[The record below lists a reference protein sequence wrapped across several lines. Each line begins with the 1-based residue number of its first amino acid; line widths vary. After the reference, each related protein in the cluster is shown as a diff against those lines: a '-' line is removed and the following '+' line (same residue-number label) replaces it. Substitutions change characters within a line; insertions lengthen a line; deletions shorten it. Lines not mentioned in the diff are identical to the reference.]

1 MARAGDFA
9 PRAFAHPEDSVPEA
23 LSITAS
29 SFDPALLSLPWS
41 TPLGE
46 WPSSAIVSLPKGLSR
61 HLVRFSSLSGRVI
74 AVKETTEE
82 MARREYDML
91 GNLHRLDVPCVE
103 RVAVIAGRWAPPP
116 GGSAQREAM
125 RGERRGENDEGAPL
139 PAALVTAHLKFSLP
153 YRALFTQVLRPDT
166 ATRLV
171 DALAALL
178 VRLHNV
184 GFFWGDVS
192 LSNTL
197 FRRDAGAFA
206 AYLVDAE
213 TGELHEQGLT
223 PGQREHDLDVARTN
237 IAGEIMDL
245 EAGGR
250 LEGGVDAIAI
260 ADGIVSSYRSLWSAL
275 TDEETFGASESWRLT
290 ERVQRLNDLGFDID
304 EMSIQTTADGTKVS
318 IQPKVVDAGHHQ
330 RRLIRLTGLDVEENQ
345 ARRLLN
351 DLDEFRARISRL
363 GSDEEMVAHEWLTRV
378 FEPVVKAIP
387 YELRAKL
394 EPAEVFHQVLEH
406 RWYMSQA
413 QGQSVPLAETL
424 TSYIDTVLRH
434 RRDEAQVMGP
444 PTETVGI
451 PIITAP
457 VPIDDEADAVD
468 WRDLV

>member
-1 MARAGDFA
+1 MV
-9 PRAFAHPEDSVPEA
+9 HS

-29 SFDPALLSLPWS
+29 SVDAGLLALPWS

-46 WPSSAIVSLPKGLSR
+46 WPSDAIVSLPKGLSR
-61 HLVRFSSLSGRVI
+61 HLVRFASLSGRVV
-74 AVKETTEE
+74 AVKETTAE
-82 MARREYDML
+82 MARREYEML
-91 GNLHRLDVPCVE
+91 GSLARLDVPCVG
-103 RVAVIAGRWAPPP
+103 RVAVIDGRRPPK
-116 GGSAQREAM
+116 
-125 RGERRGENDEGAPL
+125 GEPL
-139 PAALVTAHLKFSLP
+139 PAALVTAHLRFSLP

-213 TGELHEQGLT
+213 TGELHENGLT
-223 PGQREHDLDVARTN
+223 RGQREHDLDVARTN

-250 LEGGVDAIAI
+250 LEGGVDAVAI
-260 ADGIVSSYRSLWSAL
+260 ADGIMSSYRSLWSAL
-275 TDEETFGASESWRLT
+275 TETESFSANETWRIT
-290 ERVQRLNDLGFDID
+290 ERVQKLNSLGFDIG
-304 EMSIQTTADGTKVS
+304 EMSIDETSDGTKVL

-330 RRLIRLTGLDVEENQ
+330 RRLLRLTGLDVEENQ

-351 DLDEFRARISRL
+351 DMDEFAARVSRL

-387 YELRAKL
+387 WDLRAKL

-413 QGQSVPLAETL
+413 RGRSIPIAEVL
-424 TSYIDTVLRH
+424 SSYIDGVLRH
-434 RRDEAQVMGP
+434 RRDEATVMGP
-444 PTETVGI
+444 PTETMAV
-451 PIITAP
+451 PVVTADVP
-457 VPIDDEADAVD
+457 VPDDEADEVD

>member
-1 MARAGDFA
+1 M
-9 PRAFAHPEDSVPEA
+9 PEA

-29 SFDPALLSLPWS
+29 RVDPELLSLPWA

-74 AVKETTEE
+74 AVKETTEA

-91 GNLHRLDVPCVE
+91 GNLSRLDAPCVE
-103 RVAVIAGRWAPPP
+103 RVAVIAGRAT
-116 GGSAQREAM
+116 AD
-125 RGERRGENDEGAPL
+125 GEPL

-213 TGELHEQGLT
+213 TGELHEGGLT
-223 PGQREHDLDVARTN
+223 AGQRAHDLDIARTN

-250 LEGGVDAIAI
+250 LEGGVDAVAI

-275 TDEETFGASESWRLT
+275 TDVEEFRAAESWRLT
-290 ERVQRLNDLGFDID
+290 ERVRRLNDLGFDIG
-304 EMSIQTTADGTKVS
+304 EMSIQATADGTRVS

-351 DLDEFRARISRL
+351 DMDEFRARISRL
-363 GSDEEMVAHEWLTRV
+363 GPDEDMVAHEWLTRV

-387 YELRAKL
+387 WDLRAKL
-394 EPAEVFHQVLEH
+394 EPAEVYHQVLEH

-413 QGQSVPLAETL
+413 RGQAVPLAEVL
-424 TSYIDTVLRH
+424 SSYIDTVLRH
-434 RRDEAQVMGP
+434 RRDEATVMGP

-451 PIITAP
+451 PIITS
-457 VPIDDEADAVD
+457 PIPLDDDDDEID

>member
-1 MARAGDFA
+1 MR
-9 PRAFAHPEDSVPEA
+9 ES

-29 SFDPALLSLPWS
+29 SVDPALLALPWS
-41 TPLGE
+41 TPLAE
-46 WPSSAIVSLPKGLSR
+46 WPTSTIVFLPKGISR
-61 HLVRFSSLSGRVI
+61 HLVRFASLSGRVVAI
-74 AVKETTEE
+74 KETTEE

-91 GNLHRLDVPCVE
+91 GNLHRLDAPCVE
-103 RVAVIAGRWAPPP
+103 RIAVIAGRTDAD
-116 GGSAQREAM
+116 GT
-125 RGERRGENDEGAPL
+125 PL

-213 TGELHEQGLT
+213 TGELHEAGLT
-223 PGQREHDLDVARTN
+223 RGQREHDLDVARTN

-250 LEGGVDAIAI
+250 LEGGVDALAV
-260 ADGIVSSYRSLWSAL
+260 ADGIVESYHSLWAAL
-275 TDEETFGASESWRLT
+275 TDRESFGADESWRIT
-290 ERVQRLNDLGFDID
+290 ERVQRLNALGFDIG
-304 EMSIQTTADGTKVS
+304 EMSITTTDDGTRGS

-330 RRLIRLTGLDVEENQ
+330 RRLLRLTGLDVEENQ

-363 GSDEEMVAHEWLTRV
+363 GGDEEVVAHEWLTRV
-378 FEPVVKAIP
+378 FEPVVMAIP
-387 YELRAKL
+387 YDLRAKL
-394 EPAEVFHQVLEH
+394 EPAEVYHQVLEH
-406 RWYMSQA
+406 RWYLSQSR
-413 QGQSVPLAETL
+413 GGSVPLAEAL
-424 TSYIDTVLRH
+424 GSYVDDVLRH
-434 RRDEAQVMGP
+434 RRDEATVMGP
-444 PTETVGI
+444 PTETTSLPV
-451 PIITAP
+451 ITADLP
-457 VPIDDEADAVD
+457 TVDDDSGAVD

>member
-1 MARAGDFA
+1 M
-9 PRAFAHPEDSVPEA
+9 SSTQ

-29 SFDPALLSLPWS
+29 TVDPGLLTLPWS
-41 TPLGE
+41 VPLVD
-46 WPSSAIVSLPKGLSR
+46 WPSEAIVSLPKGISR
-61 HLVRFSSLSGRVI
+61 HTVRFASLSGRVVAI
-74 AVKETTEE
+74 KETTEE

-91 GNLHRLDVPCVE
+91 GNLDRLDAPCVD
-103 RVAVIAGRWAPPP
+103 RVAVIAGRRDA
-116 GGSAQREAM
+116 E
-125 RGERRGENDEGAPL
+125 GEPL

-153 YRALFTQVLRPDT
+153 YRALFTQVLRPTT

-171 DALAALL
+171 DALAVLL

-213 TGELHEQGLT
+213 TGELHESGLT

-250 LEGGVDAIAI
+250 LEGGVDAVEI
-260 ADGIVSSYRSLWSAL
+260 ADGIMSAYRSLWSEL
-275 TDEETFGASESWRLT
+275 TEIETFEAHEAWRIT
-290 ERVQRLNDLGFDID
+290 ERVERLNELGFDIG
-304 EMSIQTTADGTKVS
+304 EMSMETTGDGTRVS

-351 DLDEFRARISRL
+351 DLDEFQARGTRA
-363 GSDEEMVAHEWLTRV
+363 GDDEEMVAHEWLTRV
-378 FEPVVKAIP
+378 FEPVIRAIP
-387 YELRAKL
+387 FDLRSKL
-394 EPAEVFHQVLEH
+394 EPAEVYHQFLEH

-413 QGQSVPLAETL
+413 RGQSVPVAEAV
-424 TSYIDTVLRH
+424 TSYIDDVLRF
-434 RRDEAQVMGP
+434 RRDEATVMGP
-444 PTETVGI
+444 PTDTLAI
-451 PIITAP
+451 PIVT
-457 VPIDDEADAVD
+457 DAVPVTRSPSTGPTD

>member
-1 MARAGDFA
+1 MS
-9 PRAFAHPEDSVPEA
+9 ES
-23 LSITAS
+23 LTITATS
-29 SFDPALLSLPWS
+29 VDPGLLALPWS
-41 TPLGE
+41 TPLAE
-46 WPSSAIVSLPKGLSR
+46 WSSTDIVYLPKGISR
-61 HLVRFSSLSGRVI
+61 HLVRFATLSGQVI
-74 AVKETTEE
+74 AVKETTAE

-91 GNLHRLDVPCVE
+91 GNLARLDVPCVE
-103 RVAVIAGRWAPPP
+103 RFAVIDGRATP
-116 GGSAQREAM
+116 E
-125 RGERRGENDEGAPL
+125 GEHL

-153 YRALFTQVLRPDT
+153 YRALFTQVLRPNT
-166 ATRLV
+166 AARLV
-171 DALAALL
+171 DALAVLL

-213 TGELHEQGLT
+213 TGELHDRGLT
-223 PGQREHDLDVARTN
+223 RGQREHDLDIARTN

-250 LEGGVDAIAI
+250 LEGGIDAVEI
-260 ADGIVSSYRSLWSAL
+260 ADGIVSSYYSLWSAL
-275 TDEETFGASESWRLT
+275 TDQESFSVDESWRIT
-290 ERVQRLNDLGFDID
+290 ERVQRLNTLGFDIG
-304 EMSIQTTADGTKVS
+304 EMSIQTTPDGTRVS

-330 RRLIRLTGLDVEENQ
+330 RRLLRLTGLDVEENQ

-351 DLDEFRARISRL
+351 DLDEFRARISRI

-387 YELRAKL
+387 FDLRAKL

-406 RWYMSQA
+406 RWYMSQSRGRA
-413 QGQSVPLAETL
+413 APLAEVL
-424 TSYIDTVLRH
+424 TSYIDDVLRH
-434 RRDEAQVMGP
+434 RRDEATVMGP
-444 PTETVGI
+444 VTETVSIPVIRPGATAAADDDGSDGI
-451 PIITAP
+451 
-457 VPIDDEADAVD
+457 D

>member
-1 MARAGDFA
+1 MSD
-9 PRAFAHPEDSVPEA
+9 A
-23 LSITAS
+23 LNITAS
-29 SFDPALLSLPWS
+29 EVDPGLLTLPWAV
-41 TPLGE
+41 PLAE
-46 WPSSAIVSLPKGLSR
+46 WPSSTIVSLPKGLSR
-61 HLVRFSSLSGRVI
+61 HLVRFANLSGRVV
-74 AVKETTEE
+74 AVKETTAE
-82 MARREYDML
+82 MARREYEML
-91 GNLHRLDVPCVE
+91 GNLHRLDVPCVD
-103 RVAVIAGRWAPPP
+103 RVAVIAGRKDA
-116 GGSAQREAM
+116 S
-125 RGERRGENDEGAPL
+125 GEPL

-171 DALAALL
+171 DALAVLL
-178 VRLHNV
+178 VRLHNA

-213 TGELHEQGLT
+213 TGELHENGLT
-223 PGQREHDLDVARTN
+223 LGQREHDLDVARTN

-250 LEGGVDAIAI
+250 LEGGVDAVEI
-260 ADGIVSSYRSLWSAL
+260 ADGILSSYHSLWAAL
-275 TDEETFGASESWRLT
+275 TDQESFSSAESWRLT
-290 ERVQRLNDLGFDID
+290 ERVQRLNALGFDIG
-304 EMSIQTTADGTKVS
+304 EMSIQAAPDGTRVS

-351 DLDEFRARISRL
+351 DLDEFRARVSRL
-363 GSDEEMVAHEWLTRV
+363 GADEEMVAHEWLTRV

-387 YELRAKL
+387 YDLRAKL

-406 RWYMSQA
+406 RWYMSQER
-413 QGQSVPLAETL
+413 GSSVPLAEAL
-424 TSYIDTVLRH
+424 TSYVNNVLRH
-434 RRDEAQVMGP
+434 RRDEATIMGP
-444 PTETVGI
+444 PTETLALSVI
-451 PIITAP
+451 PEDAP
-457 VPIDDEADAVD
+457 IEPDPEADAVD

>member
-1 MARAGDFA
+1 MS
-9 PRAFAHPEDSVPEA
+9 ES
-23 LSITAS
+23 LSITATAV
-29 SFDPALLSLPWS
+29 DPGLLALPWS
-41 TPLGE
+41 TPLAD
-46 WPSSAIVSLPKGLSR
+46 WSSSDIVYLPKGISR
-61 HLVRFSSLSGRVI
+61 HLVRFATLSGRVI
-74 AVKETTEE
+74 AVKETTGE

-91 GNLHRLDVPCVE
+91 GNLARLDVPCVE
-103 RVAVIAGRWAPPP
+103 RFAVIDGRRDAS
-116 GGSAQREAM
+116 G
-125 RGERRGENDEGAPL
+125 DPL

-166 ATRLV
+166 ASRLV
-171 DALAALL
+171 DALAVLL

-213 TGELHEQGLT
+213 TGELHDRGLT
-223 PGQREHDLDVARTN
+223 RGQREHDLDIARTN

-250 LEGGVDAIAI
+250 LEGGVNALEV
-260 ADGIVSSYRSLWSAL
+260 ADGIVSSYYSLWSAL
-275 TDEETFGASESWRLT
+275 TDQETFSVDESWRIT
-290 ERVQRLNDLGFDID
+290 ERVPRLKTLGFDIG
-304 EMSIQTTADGTKVS
+304 EMSIQTATDGTRVS

-330 RRLIRLTGLDVEENQ
+330 RRLLRLTGLDVEENQ

-351 DLDEFRARISRL
+351 DLDEFRARISRI

-387 YELRAKL
+387 FDLRSKL

-406 RWYMSQA
+406 RWYMSQSRGKA
-413 QGQSVPLAETL
+413 APLAEVL
-424 TSYIDTVLRH
+424 TSYIDDVLRH
-434 RRDEAQVMGP
+434 RRDEATVMGP
-444 PTETVGI
+444 PTETVSI
-451 PIITAP
+451 PVVRSGSAAS
-457 VPIDDEADAVD
+457 VDDDADDID

>member
-1 MARAGDFA
+1 MV
-9 PRAFAHPEDSVPEA
+9 HS

-29 SFDPALLSLPWS
+29 SVDAGLLALPWS

-46 WPSSAIVSLPKGLSR
+46 WPSDAIVSLPKGLSR
-61 HLVRFSSLSGRVI
+61 HLVRFASLSGRVI
-74 AVKETTEE
+74 AVKETTAE
-82 MARREYDML
+82 MARREYEML
-91 GNLHRLDVPCVE
+91 GSLGRLDVPCVS
-103 RVAVIAGRWAPPP
+103 RVAVIDGRRTPK
-116 GGSAQREAM
+116 
-125 RGERRGENDEGAPL
+125 GEPL
-139 PAALVTAHLKFSLP
+139 PAALVTAHLRFSLP

-213 TGELHEQGLT
+213 TGELHEGGLT
-223 PGQREHDLDVARTN
+223 RGQREHDLDVARTN

-250 LEGGVDAIAI
+250 LEGGVDAVAI
-260 ADGIVSSYRSLWSAL
+260 ADGIMSSYRSLWSAL
-275 TDEETFGASESWRLT
+275 TETESFAANETWRIT
-290 ERVQRLNDLGFDID
+290 ERVQRLNGLGFDIG
-304 EMSIQTTADGTKVS
+304 EMSIDETADGTKVL

-330 RRLIRLTGLDVEENQ
+330 RRLLRLTGLDVEENQ

-351 DLDEFRARISRL
+351 DMDEFAARVSRL

-387 YELRAKL
+387 WELRSKL

-413 QGQSVPLAETL
+413 RGKSIPIAEVL
-424 TSYIDTVLRH
+424 SSYIDDVLRH
-434 RRDEAQVMGP
+434 RRDEATVMGP
-444 PTETVGI
+444 PTETMAV
-451 PIITAP
+451 PVVTADLP
-457 VPIDDEADAVD
+457 LPDEDDEEQVD

>member
-1 MARAGDFA
+1 MADAR
-9 PRAFAHPEDSVPEA
+9 PMTS

-29 SFDPALLSLPWS
+29 SIDAGLLALPWS
-41 TPLGE
+41 TPLDA
-46 WPSSAIVSLPKGLSR
+46 WKSDHIVSLPKGLSR
-61 HLVRFSSLSGRVI
+61 HLVRFANLSGRVV
-74 AVKETTEE
+74 AVKETTGE
-82 MARREYDML
+82 MARREYEML
-91 GNLHRLDVPCVE
+91 GMLARLDVPCVE
-103 RVAVIAGRWAPPP
+103 RVAVIDGRRTAK
-116 GGSAQREAM
+116 
-125 RGERRGENDEGAPL
+125 GEPL

-153 YRALFTQVLRPDT
+153 YRALFTQTLRPDT
-166 ATRLV
+166 AGRLV

-178 VRLHNV
+178 VRLHTV

-213 TGELHEQGLT
+213 TGELHEGGLT
-223 PGQREHDLDVARTN
+223 RGQREHDLDVARTN

-250 LEGGVDAIAI
+250 LEGGMDAVAI
-260 ADGIVSSYRSLWSAL
+260 ADGIMSSYRSLWATL
-275 TDEETFGASESWRLT
+275 TDQETFAAGEAWHIT
-290 ERVQRLNDLGFDID
+290 ERVQRLNDLGFDIG
-304 EMSIQTTADGTKVS
+304 EMSIEATPDGTKVR

-330 RRLIRLTGLDVEENQ
+330 RRLLRLTGLDVEENQ

-351 DLDEFRARISRL
+351 DMDEFKARVSRL
-363 GSDEEMVAHEWLTRV
+363 GSDEDMVAHEWLTRV

-387 YELRAKL
+387 WDLRAKL

-413 QGQSVPLAETL
+413 RGQSVPIAEVL
-424 TSYIDTVLRH
+424 SSYVDTVLRH
-434 RRDEAQVMGP
+434 RRDEATLMGP
-444 PTETVGI
+444 PTETVSI
-451 PIITAP
+451 PIITG
-457 VPIDDEADAVD
+457 VVETRDEDDDVD

>member
-1 MARAGDFA
+1 MV
-9 PRAFAHPEDSVPEA
+9 HS

-29 SFDPALLSLPWS
+29 SVDAGLLALPWA

-46 WPSSAIVSLPKGLSR
+46 WPSDAIVSLPKGLSR
-61 HLVRFSSLSGRVI
+61 HLVRFASLSGRVV
-74 AVKETTEE
+74 AVKETTAE
-82 MARREYDML
+82 MARREYEML
-91 GNLHRLDVPCVE
+91 GSLARLDVPCVS
-103 RVAVIAGRWAPPP
+103 RVAVIDGRRTAK
-116 GGSAQREAM
+116 
-125 RGERRGENDEGAPL
+125 GEPL
-139 PAALVTAHLKFSLP
+139 PAALVTAHLRFSLP

-213 TGELHEQGLT
+213 TGELHEGGLT
-223 PGQREHDLDVARTN
+223 RGQREHDLDVARTN

-250 LEGGVDAIAI
+250 LEGGVDAVAI
-260 ADGIVSSYRSLWSAL
+260 ADGIMSSYRSLWSAL
-275 TDEETFGASESWRLT
+275 TETETFAANETWRIT
-290 ERVQRLNDLGFDID
+290 ERVQRLNSLGFDIG
-304 EMSIQTTADGTKVS
+304 EMSIDETSDGTKVL

-330 RRLIRLTGLDVEENQ
+330 RRLLRLTGLDVEENQ

-351 DLDEFRARISRL
+351 DMDEFAARVSRL

-387 YELRAKL
+387 WELRSKL

-413 QGQSVPLAETL
+413 RGRSIPIAEVL
-424 TSYIDTVLRH
+424 SSYIDGVLRH
-434 RRDEAQVMGP
+434 RRDEATVMGP
-444 PTETVGI
+444 PTETTALPV
-451 PIITAP
+451 ITSDVP
-457 VPIDDEADAVD
+457 VSDDDEDEVD

>member
-1 MARAGDFA
+1 MR
-9 PRAFAHPEDSVPEA
+9 EA

-29 SFDPALLSLPWS
+29 SVDPGLLSLPWS
-41 TPLGE
+41 TTLAD
-46 WPSSAIVSLPKGLSR
+46 WPSSHIVFLPKGISR
-61 HLVRFSSLSGRVI
+61 HLVRFANLSGRVVAI
-74 AVKETTEE
+74 KETTEE

-91 GNLHRLDVPCVE
+91 GNLARLDAPCVE
-103 RVAVIAGRWAPPP
+103 RVAVIAGRKDAA
-116 GGSAQREAM
+116 GQV
-125 RGERRGENDEGAPL
+125 L

-171 DALAALL
+171 DALAVLL

-213 TGELHEQGLT
+213 TGELHESGLT
-223 PGQREHDLDVARTN
+223 RGQREHDLDVARTN

-260 ADGIVSSYRSLWSAL
+260 ADGIVSSYRSLWAAL
-275 TDEETFGASESWRLT
+275 TETETFRAEEAWRLT
-290 ERVQRLNDLGFDID
+290 ERVQRLNDLGFDIG
-304 EMSIQTTADGTKVS
+304 EMSIVQAADGTRVS

-351 DLDEFRARISRL
+351 DLDEFRVRVSRR
-363 GSDEEMVAHEWLTRV
+363 GEDEEMAAHEWLTRV

-387 YELRAKL
+387 WDLRAKL

-413 QGQSVPLAETL
+413 RGRSVPIAEVL
-424 TSYIDTVLRH
+424 TSYIDDVLRH
-434 RRDEAQVMGP
+434 RRDEATLMSL
-444 PTETVGI
+444 PTETVSL
-451 PIITAP
+451 PVITAELP
-457 VPIDDEADAVD
+457 TVVEDDGID

>member
-1 MARAGDFA
+1 MA
-9 PRAFAHPEDSVPEA
+9 DS
-23 LSITAS
+23 LTITAS
-29 SFDPALLSLPWS
+29 SMDPGLFMLPWS
-41 TPLGE
+41 TPLSE
-46 WPSSAIVSLPKGLSR
+46 WTSSNIVSLPKGISR
-61 HLVRFSSLSGRVI
+61 HLVRFANLSGRVV
-74 AVKETTEE
+74 AVKETTAE

-91 GNLHRLDVPCVE
+91 GSLRRLDAPCVE
-103 RVAVIAGRWAPPP
+103 RVAVVDGRKDAD
-116 GGSAQREAM
+116 G
-125 RGERRGENDEGAPL
+125 NPL

-166 ATRLV
+166 AGRLV

-197 FRRDAGAFA
+197 FRRDAGAFS

-213 TGELHEQGLT
+213 TGELHETGLT
-223 PGQREHDLDVARTN
+223 SGQRANDLEVARIN

-250 LEGGVDAIAI
+250 LEDGVDAIAI
-260 ADGIVSSYRSLWSAL
+260 AEGLVASYRSLWAAL
-275 TDEETFGASESWRLT
+275 TDQESFAANESWRIT
-290 ERVQRLNDLGFDID
+290 ERVQRLNELGFDID
-304 EMSIQTTADGTKVS
+304 EMSFETTSDGTVVS

-330 RRLIRLTGLDVEENQ
+330 RRLLRLTGLDVEENQ

-351 DLDEFRARISRL
+351 DLDEFRARVSRL

-378 FEPVVKAIP
+378 FEPVVKSIP
-387 YELRAKL
+387 WDLRSKL
-394 EPAEVFHQVLEH
+394 DPAEVFHQVLAH

-413 QGQSVPLAETL
+413 RGRSVPLAEVVG
-424 TSYIDTVLRH
+424 SYVDDVLRH
-434 RRDEAQVMGP
+434 RRDEATVMGP
-444 PTETVGI
+444 PTETTGVNV
-451 PIITAP
+451 ITEA
-457 VPIDDEADAVD
+457 IDLDDDLDAVD

>member
-1 MARAGDFA
+1 MR
-9 PRAFAHPEDSVPEA
+9 ES
-23 LSITAS
+23 LSITAGS
-29 SFDPALLSLPWS
+29 VDPALLALPWS
-41 TPLGE
+41 TPLAE
-46 WPSSAIVSLPKGLSR
+46 WPTSTIVFLPKGISR
-61 HLVRFSSLSGRVI
+61 HLVRFASLSGRVVAI
-74 AVKETTEE
+74 KETTEE

-91 GNLHRLDVPCVE
+91 GNLHRLDAPCVE
-103 RVAVIAGRWAPPP
+103 RIAVIAGRTDAD
-116 GGSAQREAM
+116 GT
-125 RGERRGENDEGAPL
+125 PL

-192 LSNTL
+192 LSNPL

-213 TGELHEQGLT
+213 TGELHEAGLT
-223 PGQREHDLDVARTN
+223 RGQREHDLDVARTN

-250 LEGGVDAIAI
+250 LEGGVDALAV
-260 ADGIVSSYRSLWSAL
+260 ADGIVESYHSLWAAL
-275 TDEETFGASESWRLT
+275 TDRESFGADESWRIT
-290 ERVQRLNDLGFDID
+290 ERVQRLNALGFDIG
-304 EMSIQTTADGTKVS
+304 EMSITTTDDGTRVS

-330 RRLIRLTGLDVEENQ
+330 RRLLRLTGLDVEENQ

-363 GSDEEMVAHEWLTRV
+363 GGDEEVVAHEWLTRV
-378 FEPVVKAIP
+378 FEPVVMAIP
-387 YELRAKL
+387 YDLRAKL
-394 EPAEVFHQVLEH
+394 EPAEVYHQVLEH
-406 RWYMSQA
+406 RWYLSQSR
-413 QGQSVPLAETL
+413 GGSVPLAEAL
-424 TSYIDTVLRH
+424 GSYVDDVLRH
-434 RRDEAQVMGP
+434 RRDEATVMGP
-444 PTETVGI
+444 PTETTSLPV
-451 PIITAP
+451 ITADLP
-457 VPIDDEADAVD
+457 TVDDDSGAVD